1 MVGMQQPKVS
11 ISLDLGVGGGGGVV
25 VTSYRC
31 FLFIVNII

>member
-11 ISLDLGVGGGGGVV
+11 ISLDLGGGGGVV